1 MTCGI
6 YMIQNLVNG
15 KMYIGQSVDIEKRWG
30 EHRSGL
36 RGNDHGNKHLQR
48 SWNKYGEDNF
58 EFTIICE
65 CAESQLNTME
75 EYYIFE
81 LMSYDERVGY
91 NKTYGGEGC
100 RPTEETR
107 QKLSE
112 AHTGKTLSEEH
123 KKKISETLKG
133 KPRPEETKSRI
144 SETLKGRTL
153 SEEHKNKLSE
163 SLKGRTSPNKGRT
176 FSEEHK
182 NKLSESLK
190 GRTLSEETRRKL
202 SIPIVQIDPST
213 NKVVNVW
220 SSSIDAERTGGFNH
234 GAIIQCCKNKYNR
247 EGNNIYKGYKWQY
260 LHEVD

>member
-15 KMYIGQSVDIEKRWG
+15 KMYIGRAVDIERRWRK
-30 EHRSGL
+30 HRSELNGGYH
-36 RGNDHGNKHLQR
+36 RNKHLQK
-48 SWNKYGEDNF
+48 SWRKYGQENF

-65 CAESQLNTME
+65 CDESQLNNME
-75 EYYIFE
+75 IDYIAK
-81 LMSYDERVGY
+81 LKTYDPDYGY
-91 NKTYGGEGC
+91 NKTYGGDSE
-100 RPTEETR
+100 RPTEETKR
-107 QKLSE
+107 KMRENNKSGRPEVRKKLSE
-112 AHTGKTLSEEH
+112 A
-123 KKKISETLKG
+123 
-133 KPRPEETKSRI
+133 
-144 SETLKGRTL
+144 
-153 SEEHKNKLSE
+153 
-163 SLKGRTSPNKGRT
+163 LKGRTSPNKGRT

-220 SSSIDAERTGGFNH
+220 SSSIDAEREGGFNH
-234 GAIIQCCKNKYNR
+234 GAIIQCCKNKFNR

-260 LHEVD
+260 LNSVD